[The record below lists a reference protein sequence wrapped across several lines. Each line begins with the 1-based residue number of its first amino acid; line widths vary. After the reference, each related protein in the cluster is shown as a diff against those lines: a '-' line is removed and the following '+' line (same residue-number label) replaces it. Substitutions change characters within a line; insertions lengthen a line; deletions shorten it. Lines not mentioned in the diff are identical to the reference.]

1 MPPSPTLITSHPV
14 ALGCGVLLS
23 TALAMLFIT
32 NCSATLSYS
41 DIITCVHTT
50 ITLFCMYNSNTCCND
65 NIATCI
71 YLSSVATLIWL
82 AQIFLLCLEI
92 YCGLDYTKEKD
103 LFNDHNQLRK
113 REWGKYGIYVPPV
126 VLFTDA
132 SRGTGILDIVVVVH
146 ILKDLHLAAA
156 SLMRNHV
163 LHEDIYKIL
172 KHTIII

>member
-1 MPPSPTLITSHPV
+1 
-14 ALGCGVLLS
+14 
-23 TALAMLFIT
+23 
-32 NCSATLSYS
+32 
-41 DIITCVHTT
+41 
-50 ITLFCMYNSNTCCND
+50 MYNSNTCCND

-92 YCGLDYTKEKD
+92 YCGLEYTKEKD

-132 SRGTGILDIVVVVH
+132 SRGTGILDIVGGPYFEG
-146 ILKDLHLAAA
+146 LTP
-156 SLMRNHV
+156 SRS
-163 LHEDIYKIL
+163 
-172 KHTIII
+172 IIDEKPCSA